1 MARTPNRMRT
11 TNGRKVTKIVNTFL
25 ARRPDMNEQ
34 RILHEA
40 GFPDNF
46 LANYRLRGNDNMLID
61 SAQKLHAAMTRLN
74 KLPVGEPVVR
84 RYHGS

>member
-1 MARTPNRMRT
+1 MRGTQRTI
-11 TNGRKVTKIVNTFL
+11 NGRKVMKIVGGFL
-25 ARRPDMNEQ
+25 SRRPDMNEQ

-40 GFPDNF
+40 GLADNF
-46 LANYRLRGNDNMLID
+46 FTNYRFRGCDTMFID

-84 RYHGS
+84 RYSGTQ